1 MQAGTPP
8 ISRPPLAIDEYRFA
22 ESRAVHPP
30 AFKFCRTWDRSRP
43 WSSCSPVPHFGV
55 LEYHRLQ
62 QGGGFIVVLTALN
75 DSDGQHQHFDIKP
88 AHHASWLVAAEYTT
102 PSARQ
107 SHPRQEPNLHALLY
121 QNQKEFSVWQAT
133 TESCRATPSR
143 EQPPS
148 HAPSQMSKFPHVM
161 PPVRGWMHMLAI
173 SRRHP
178 NGTALSPPNSDH
190 ERRDNV
196 PLSHSLGEI
205 LSRSGCSLLRYP
217 DSRRPI
223 VQLSNPSP
231 VPRVSR
237 IRRLGPRPPPCFHSR
252 LVGRADPARVGRPTG
267 QAVVVCH
274 STDANEP
281 DKHHDARGDPSAARL

>member
-1 MQAGTPP
+1 MPSCIRTKKS
-8 ISRPPLAIDEYRFA
+8 SRSGKQRRNHAARRHLGNSLPAML
-22 ESRAVHPP
+22 HP
-30 AFKFCRTWDRSRP
+30 
-43 WSSCSPVPHFGV
+43 
-55 LEYHRLQ
+55 
-62 QGGGFIVVLTALN
+62 N
-75 DSDGQHQHFDIKP
+75 
-88 AHHASWLVAAEYTT
+88 
-102 PSARQ
+102 
-107 SHPRQEPNLHALLY
+107 
-121 QNQKEFSVWQAT
+121 
-133 TESCRATPSR
+133 
-143 EQPPS
+143 
-148 HAPSQMSKFPHVM
+148 MSKFPHVM

-178 NGTALSPPNSDH
+178 NGTALSPPSSDH

-274 STDANEP
+274 STDANKP
-281 DKHHDARGDPSAARL
+281 DKHHDARGDPPAARL